1 MYNEVIDTLRAVL
14 NLFKLKKYLKLK
26 KYRKKGGSISKSPRK
41 GEDEAEVEPL
51 MVQPN
56 KYDLMGEL

>member
-14 NLFKLKKYLKLK
+14 NLFKLKKYLKLT

-41 GEDEAEVEPL
+41 GEDEAEVDPL
-51 MVQPN
+51 MV
-56 KYDLMGEL
+56 